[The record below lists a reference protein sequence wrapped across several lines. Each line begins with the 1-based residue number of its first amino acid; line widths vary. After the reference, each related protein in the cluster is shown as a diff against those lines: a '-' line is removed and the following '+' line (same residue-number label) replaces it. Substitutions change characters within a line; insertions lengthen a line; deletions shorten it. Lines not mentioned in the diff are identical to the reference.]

1 MLESKQA
8 VQVGVGSKVDG
19 LQSCLRDHDRKFH
32 NCKAGKIEGLFG
44 REFAGPI
51 PGLKQNQLL
60 DSCLLN
66 CVYDICIGN
75 DQ

>member
-44 REFAGPI
+44 REFAG
-51 PGLKQNQLL
+51 LVTA
-60 DSCLLN
+60 S
-66 CVYDICIGN
+66 
-75 DQ
+75 